1 MRERIIGIIA
11 CSVIF
16 ITVLIIAV
24 TTAARGSVRTPR
36 LPGTGEAVTSQP
48 KTETSAE
55 NNDLSDEP
63 PPVQYRY
70 KRANHHS
77 APLPDFIAGN
87 NRGLNQNLRQY
98 QFKAGI
104 LIDLNSRKI
113 LWEKNSTAPVPIAS
127 LTKLLTIYTAFEELE
142 RRSEIALNSPVTV
155 SQECTLAAPVRINLK
170 PGEKVT
176 LHELFIYAMLRSA
189 NDAAHL
195 IAEYFGYGDS
205 RRFVRL
211 MNTKA
216 SEIGMTSAKF
226 YNANGLPIYGSTPQ
240 TTFMNVA
247 SCQDMARLIERIY
260 DYPMILRYTS
270 CKEKN
275 TRHGNLV
282 NGNRLLG
289 SVRGMQ
295 GMKTGYTNAAGH
307 CLAFSCSR
315 NGRRLIGVVTG
326 FSKRQNCFDFTAKL
340 LEWGFA
346 Q

>member
-1 MRERIIGIIA
+1 MKERIIAIAA

-16 ITVLIIAV
+16 ITVLTIAI
-24 TTAARGSVRTPR
+24 TTAARSSTPPPQLPSAQGSVTAP
-36 LPGTGEAVTSQP
+36 PKPEAN
-48 KTETSAE
+48 AE
-55 NNDLSDEP
+55 NNDLPDEP
-63 PPVQYRY
+63 PPVHYRY
-70 KRANHHS
+70 KRS
-77 APLPDFIAGN
+77 GN
-87 NRGLNQNLRQY
+87 NAAAIRNYDFSQIRSLNQNLRQY

-104 LIDLNSRKI
+104 LIDMNTGKV
-113 LWEKNSTAPVPIAS
+113 LWEKNSIQPVPIAS

-142 RRSEIALNSPVTV
+142 RRSELALNSPVTV
-155 SQECTLAAPVRINLK
+155 SIECTQAAPVRVNLR

-205 RRFVRL
+205 RSFIKL

-216 SEIGMTSAKF
+216 SEIGMQSARF
-226 YNANGLPIYGSTPQ
+226 YNANGLPLYGKTPQ
-240 TTFMNVA
+240 DTLMNMA

-270 CKEKN
+270 CKQKN
-275 TRHGNLV
+275 TRHGNLT

-289 SVRGMQ
+289 SVKGME

-340 LEWGFA
+340 LNWGFSR
-346 Q
+346 

>member
-16 ITVLIIAV
+16 IAVLIIAV
-24 TTAARGSVRTPR
+24 STGARGSVRTPR
-36 LPGTGEAVTSQP
+36 LPGSGEAVTVQS
-48 KTETSAE
+48 KSETSAE
-55 NNDLSDEP
+55 NNDLTDEP

-70 KRANHHS
+70 KRAGHNS
-77 APLPDFIAGN
+77 SFRSDFIAGQK
-87 NRGLNQNLRQY
+87 RMLSKNLRQY
-98 QFKAGI
+98 QFKSGI
-104 LIDLNSRKI
+104 LIDLNSRTI
-113 LWEKNSTAPVPIAS
+113 LWEKNSTTPVPVAS

-142 RRSEIALNSPVTV
+142 RRSELALNSPVTV
-155 SQECTLAAPVRINLK
+155 SKECTLAAPVRINLQ

-205 RRFVRL
+205 RRFIRL
-211 MNTKA
+211 MNIKA
-216 SEIGMTSAKF
+216 AEIGMTSAKF
-226 YNANGLPIYGSTPQ
+226 YNANGLPIYGKKPQ
-240 TTFMNVA
+240 DTLMNLA

-270 CKEKN
+270 CKEKS

-289 SVRGMQ
+289 AVKGMQ

-340 LEWGFA
+340 LEWGFN